1 MRPARPAPAPAAAA
15 VLLAGLMSAAPA
27 PAGAQGLDLQD
38 MTAAERE
45 LFRKEVR
52 DYLMAHPEVL
62 IEAIQVLEDR
72 QNSQRTVVERDAIAQ
87 HGEALFND
95 DHSFV
100 GGNPEGDITLVEFLD
115 YRCGFCRRAHP
126 EVAELLARDGNIR
139 WVVKEFP
146 ILGPESTL
154 ASRFAISVLQIA
166 GPEPYAQVHD
176 DLMTL
181 RGPVTPEAL
190 RRIAD
195 QNRLDVERVMAGMDA
210 PEVNAAIEA
219 NMALARNLGINGTP
233 TFVLHDRFLRGYVP
247 LDQLQDII
255 SDARG

>member
-1 MRPARPAPAPAAAA
+1 MPFARSLILGALLTAAALFAGPGQRPA
-15 VLLAGLMSAAPA
+15 L
-27 PAGAQGLDLQD
+27 AQGFDLNA
-38 MTAAERE
+38 MTAEERAV
-45 LFRKEVR
+45 FRREIR

-87 HGEALFND
+87 HSAALFND

-100 GGNPEGDITLVEFLD
+100 GGNPEGDITLVEFMD
-115 YRCGFCRRAHP
+115 YRCSFCRRAHP

-154 ASRFAISVLQIA
+154 AARFAMSVLQNA
-166 GPEPYAQVHD
+166 GQEPYRQVHD
-176 DLMTL
+176 ALMTL
-181 RGPVTPEAL
+181 RGAITPQAL
-190 RRIAD
+190 RQIAD
-195 QNRLDVERVMAGMDA
+195 DHRLDVERVMAGMDA
-210 PEVNAAIEA
+210 PEISDAIDS
-219 NMALARNLGINGTP
+219 NLALARTLGINGTP
-233 TFVLHDRFLRGYVP
+233 TFVLPDRFLRGYVP
-247 LDQLQDII
+247 LDQLQTII